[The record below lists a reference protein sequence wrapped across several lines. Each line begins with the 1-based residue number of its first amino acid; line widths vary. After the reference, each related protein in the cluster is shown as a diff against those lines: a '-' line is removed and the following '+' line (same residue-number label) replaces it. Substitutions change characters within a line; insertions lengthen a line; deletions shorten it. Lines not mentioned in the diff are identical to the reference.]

1 MVALIK
7 GSPGRP
13 VSTQGTA
20 STFNWNAFGF
30 SKRSRICYSRCGL
43 ARPALLSSL
52 PVSLCLSPAYT
63 TLFPSLHSLFPLTRT
78 PSNIGIGIF
87 PSFLPILPR
96 ILWNHKDLQGAAG
109 REASERRRRDGREWD
124 GTGRDG
130 MEERCLYVSC
140 VWSIHVWDF
149 PLSCICDCFFCV
161 PILKMVIIH
170 VFLILFSFT
179 SLAMYLLSVYLFIYL
194 SIYISIYLTHIVSLS
209 IHCPFFHHVTFQTWK
224 WDADVTHTLDMRSSG
239 REQVFPS

>member
-130 MEERCLYVSC
+130 GKMFVCFMCLKYSRLRFSSFLHLWLLLLCSHPENGDNSCFFNSFFLHLSRYVSIIC
-140 VWSIHVWDF
+140 LSIH
-149 PLSCICDCFFCV
+149 I
-161 PILKMVIIH
+161 
-170 VFLILFSFT
+170 
-179 SLAMYLLSVYLFIYL
+179 FIYL
-194 SIYISIYLTHIVSLS
+194 YIYLSHTHRI
-209 IHCPFFHHVTFQTWK
+209 TFY
-224 WDADVTHTLDMRSSG
+224 TLPVFSSRNFSNMEMRCWRHAHSG
-239 REQVFPS
+239 HAQ